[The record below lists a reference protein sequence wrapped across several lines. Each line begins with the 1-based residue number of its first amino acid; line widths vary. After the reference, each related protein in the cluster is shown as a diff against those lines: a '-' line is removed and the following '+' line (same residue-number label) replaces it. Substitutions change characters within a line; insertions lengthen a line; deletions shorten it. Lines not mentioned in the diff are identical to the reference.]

1 MSYSDGARQ
10 PNIATACTNREPD
23 GASWNGPALSDNVPD
38 RKVVPRQ
45 LHRNGLALSGCEVDV
60 VKALQAFGGR
70 LRRGGKC
77 NIKLRDLK
85 FC

>member
-23 GASWNGPALSDNVPD
+23 GARWNGPALSDNVPD

-45 LHRNGLALSGCEVDV
+45 LHRNGLALPGREVDV
-60 VKALQAFGGR
+60 IETLQAFGGR
-70 LRRGGKC
+70 LCRGGKS
-77 NIKLRDLK
+77 NIELRDLK